1 MPWIDILI
9 HNSIVEKRFSSSHF
23 EERWEGK
30 SGKTPHFLRL
40 RWDGDALL
48 KNYQPRLFYYFYYRR
63 YNGSLNAFFA
73 GEHAVN
79 ISNEIEGKI
88 LLF

>member
-1 MPWIDILI
+1 
-9 HNSIVEKRFSSSHF
+9 
-23 EERWEGK
+23 
-30 SGKTPHFLRL
+30 L

-48 KNYQPRLFYYFYYRR
+48 KNYQPRLFNYFYYQGC
-63 YNGSLNAFFA
+63 YGSLNAFFA
-73 GEHAVN
+73 GEHAVD